1 MGPILH
7 KVEEKQMKFQTFL
20 NEAKLNDNFK
30 DVDDVMEMLNTV
42 EYALNNQKL
51 MKILKNADKETGNT
65 SMATLR
71 QAITA
76 VKDLMAD
83 VDTLYDID
91 DGIDLFA

>member
-1 MGPILH
+1 
-7 KVEEKQMKFQTFL
+7 MKFDTFL
-20 NEAKLNDNFK
+20 NEAKLKDNFK

-42 EYALNNQKL
+42 EYALSSSNMIKF
-51 MKILKNADKETGNT
+51 LKNADKETGNT
-65 SMATLR
+65 SLKTLR

>member
-1 MGPILH
+1 
-7 KVEEKQMKFQTFL
+7 MKFQTFL

>member
-1 MGPILH
+1 
-7 KVEEKQMKFQTFL
+7 MKFQTFL

-91 DGIDLFA
+91 DGIDLFAQAIEF